1 MTCMLSVG
9 MVKDYTIQI
18 TTLLDKKP
26 PNLFKIILQ
35 KYVLNHLTFFKD
47 IF

>member
-1 MTCMLSVG
+1 MLGVG
-9 MVKDYTIQI
+9 MAKDYTIQI
-18 TTLLDKKP
+18 TTLLGKKP

-35 KYVLNHLTFFKD
+35 KYVLNYLTVLKD